1 MFTHVRRSCAVWPGD
16 TSRKMI
22 SIEAK
27 EKERAWRERGRAREG
42 EMSEYK
48 AEKMVNARTHFG
60 FTEQAQT
67 SGILVSFRLYT
78 LLERNLMV
86 QVYLQTDD
94 ECIRTSV
101 NFT

>member
-1 MFTHVRRSCAVWPGD
+1 MILIEGKDKECA
-16 TSRKMI
+16 R
-22 SIEAK
+22 
-27 EKERAWRERGRAREG
+27 RERKSKRRR
-42 EMSEYK
+42 SEYK
-48 AEKMVNARTHFG
+48 TEKLVNARTHFG

-78 LLERNLMV
+78 LLERNLKV
-86 QVYLQTDD
+86 QVYLKTGD